1 MDTQYPILVPDSQY
15 LIPSTGYPVLDT
27 WYWIPGIGYPV
38 LDTQY
43 PVLDTQYPIRVAP
56 FPIPGRK
63 IFKKN
68 YYLSRCQ
75 ETFFLP
81 LKNLIKFDKIK

>member
-1 MDTQYPILVPDSQY
+1 MDTQYPILVPDSRY
-15 LIPSTGYPVLDT
+15 WIPGTGYPVLDT
-27 WYWIPGIGYPV
+27 RYWIPSIGYPV

-43 PVLDTQYPIRVAP
+43 PIRLAP

-63 IFKKN
+63 IFKKK

-75 ETFFLP
+75 ETFFLL
-81 LKNLIKFDKIK
+81 LKNLIK